1 MNLIDKPSYQKVAVL
16 IDADNIPSTHIEE
29 AMGYIK
35 NLGEPFIKRI
45 YGNWSKSYLTS
56 WQEHIIKYG
65 FVAIQQFDY
74 IPGKNASDMA
84 ISVDAMELLFSK
96 QIDVF
101 CLLSS
106 DSDFTPL
113 CLKIKEHGKKVVGMG
128 NQNASKALVN
138 ACHEFKFFV
147 KHSPP
152 PVVVKPA
159 YVAPVPKYAADPNH
173 DKVLIETIKNL
184 IKTKGV
190 NGRLNIAVL
199 GVEVS
204 KNRLDIS
211 RYKGEKLADI
221 LKTLKAFSV
230 TKEDGGAYVEL
241 AKATIVPTPH
251 LAVGSTKMLDK
262 TSEEAIQKDI
272 TLINAISNLILTH
285 KNARNIAELAT
296 VGHNL
301 AITYGITPAQYGYGS
316 FADIVRNLPMFALKR
331 IGNEEFVYDKRL
343 MDDMSPLSP
352 SPKPE
357 NTNKHLSSGL
367 KNAQAIIDAITDII
381 IEHQDGTGWTMLS
394 TVGQCLR
401 DVGIK
406 AKDYGYKNMGL
417 LIKTLGRYD
426 TKVIGTTSY
435 IKDPTIKIKPAKKTD
450 NQTTDKT
457 NADTANADTPS
468 VDTPSLDTSSV
479 DNATVSPTS
488 VDTNKPDTKNT
499 DTKNTDTNKPANISN
514 TVNDAIKSGTQM
526 AFDVSINEAD
536 DKVLVDKERTTPT
549 KSDTCQQDT
558 DSQVIDSQVVD
569 CKDVVDEQNIA
580 NQDEVDSDDTTQT
593 IEVDGIDDIDAES
606 MKNDTDTNSDDD
618 NDNNSDG
625 DSLIDDI
632 DGVIDDELIDEVI
645 ATLGAD
651 KDSNQTIND
660 EEEISAVDL
669 LLGHINN
676 AIIANQDAD
685 GYTKL
690 SDISKAAR
698 AFLGCGSQA
707 MGYKTFADMLIL
719 LPQYE
724 VVRRGRATFVKL
736 LA

>member
-1 MNLIDKPSYQKVAVL
+1 MNDHFLKVAVL

-29 AMGYIK
+29 AMDYIK

-84 ISVDAMELLFSK
+84 ISVDAMELLFNK

-113 CLKIKEHGKKVVGMG
+113 CLKLKEHGKKVVGMG

-173 DKVLIETIKNL
+173 DKALIETIKNL

-199 GVEVS
+199 GVEIS
-204 KNRLDIS
+204 QNRLDIS

-316 FADIVRNLPMFALKR
+316 FADIVRNLPMFVLKR

-435 IKDPTIKIKPAKKTD
+435 IKDPTIKVKPTKKTD
-450 NQTTDKT
+450 KPADKINT
-457 NADTANADTPS
+457 NTASLDTANFDTVS
-468 VDTPSLDTSSV
+468 VDTANFDSATLELASL
-479 DNATVSPTS
+479 N
-488 VDTNKPDTKNT
+488 TKNT
-499 DTKNTDTNKPANISN
+499 DTKNNDTKITDTKN
-514 TVNDAIKSGTQM
+514 TASTSGTISDTTKGGTQI
-526 AFDVSINEAD
+526 AFDVSISGAD
-536 DKVLVDKERTTPT
+536 DTFLDAKNST
-549 KSDTCQQDT
+549 KTHIAHKDT
-558 DSQVIDSQVVD
+558 DTQDAVYNKNIANN
-569 CKDVVDEQNIA
+569 KDVTDNKDIADKQNIA
-580 NQDEVDSDDTTQT
+580 NQIDYDNRNQAIDV
-593 IEVDGIDDIDAES
+593 DDINAKIKS
-606 MKNDTDTNSDDD
+606 GTDTNSDDD

-660 EEEISAVDL
+660 EEETSTVDL

-676 AIIANQDAD
+676 AIIANQNAD

-698 AFLGCGSQA
+698 AFLGCGPQA

>member
-1 MNLIDKPSYQKVAVL
+1 MNDNRPKVAVL

-147 KHSPP
+147 KHTAPP
-152 PVVVKPA
+152 AVVKPA

-173 DKVLIETIKNL
+173 DKALIETIKNL

-230 TKEDGGAYVEL
+230 TKEDDGAYVEL
-241 AKATIVPTPH
+241 AKATIVSTPH
-251 LAVGSTKMLDK
+251 LSVDNTKMLDK
-262 TSEEAIQKDI
+262 TSEEAIQKDV

-296 VGHNL
+296 VGRNL
-301 AITYGITPAQYGYGS
+301 AITYGITPAQYGYAS
-316 FADIVRNLPMFALKR
+316 FADIVKNLPMFALKR

-343 MDDMSPLSP
+343 MDEVSPIAH
-352 SPKPE
+352 SPKAQDTAPK
-357 NTNKHLSSGL
+357 KHMPNDLR
-367 KNAQAIIDAITDII
+367 NDQALIDAITKVII
-381 IEHQDGTGWTMLS
+381 DHQDGTGWTMLS
-394 TVGQCLR
+394 TIGQCLR
-401 DVGIK
+401 DIGIS

-450 NQTTDKT
+450 DKMVGSKISTDTVSLDDINLDTIKADKT
-457 NADTANADTPS
+457 SSDTKP
-468 VDTPSLDTSSV
+468 LDTKTADKTS
-479 DNATVSPTS
+479 DNI
-488 VDTNKPDTKNT
+488 NR
-499 DTKNTDTNKPANISN
+499 
-514 TVNDAIKSGTQM
+514 GGQM
-526 AFDVSINEAD
+526 AFDVSIEVNDDLAVGKEGVIPTNTNAHHKTAD
-536 DKVLVDKERTTPT
+536 GQDLANPLV
-549 KSDTCQQDT
+549 
-558 DSQVIDSQVVD
+558 
-569 CKDVVDEQNIA
+569 
-580 NQDEVDSDDTTQT
+580 NQDGMNADSDPATQA
-593 IEVDGIDDIDAES
+593 IDIDDIDVDN
-606 MKNDTDTNSDDD
+606 MDTNG
-618 NDNNSDG
+618 DG
-625 DSLIDDI
+625 GVLIEDML
-632 DGVIDDELIDEVI
+632 DDELIDEMIVMI
-645 ATLGAD
+645 DAD
-651 KDSNQTIND
+651 QTAED
-660 EEEISAVDL
+660 EETSAVDL

-690 SDISKAAR
+690 SDISKVAR
-698 AFLGCGSQA
+698 AFLGCGPQA

-724 VVRRGRATFVKL
+724 VVRRGRATLVRL
-736 LA
+736 VSEI